1 MFLTILFNKGD
12 VKSGI
17 ISGLFKFF
25 LILLSLVCM
34 AALTLH
40 QASGGQYGRGGLV
53 RWLRMIDAR
62 ARTKGL
68 LEAHS
73 DSVLEIL
80 M

>member
-17 ISGLFKFF
+17 ISGLFIFF
-25 LILLSLVCM
+25 LTLLSLVCM

-73 DSVLEIL
+73 DFVLEIL

>member
-17 ISGLFKFF
+17 ISGLFNFF